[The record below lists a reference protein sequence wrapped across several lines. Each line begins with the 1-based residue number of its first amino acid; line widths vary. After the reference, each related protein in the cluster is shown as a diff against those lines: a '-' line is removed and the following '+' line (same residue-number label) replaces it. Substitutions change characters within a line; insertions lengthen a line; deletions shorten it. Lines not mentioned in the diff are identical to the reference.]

1 MCLFCLID
9 PCSHVHSSIFF
20 YLISVNEKIVGDIT
34 IDESLVQNNV
44 SCGSIRP
51 HAQDELVNDDDDNE
65 DELLTSGIVE
75 PVEAPVAVEE
85 QQANVAPLSDDDDD
99 DELLTEG
106 IVSPVNEETLTSD
119 AVDISANQHLQPE
132 LDDDGDDDE
141 LLTSGIDSGDGAV
154 VEDDVTNRSAENAR
168 IISQL
173 VGDDNNDAEEDLLV
187 DDDASQD
194 EY

>member
-1 MCLFCLID
+1 
-9 PCSHVHSSIFF
+9 
-20 YLISVNEKIVGDIT
+20 LISVNEKIVGDVT

-51 HAQDELVNDDDDNE
+51 HAQDELVNDDE

-75 PVEAPVAVEE
+75 PVEAPVVVEE
-85 QQANVAPLSDDDDD
+85 QQANVAPLSDDDDDD

-106 IVSPVNEETLTSD
+106 IVSPVNEEALTSD

-132 LDDDGDDDE
+132 LDDDDDDDE
-141 LLTSGIDSGDGAV
+141 LLTSGIDSGDEAV
-154 VEDDVTNRSAENAR
+154 VEDDAINRSAENAR

>member
-1 MCLFCLID
+1 M
-9 PCSHVHSSIFF
+9 
-20 YLISVNEKIVGDIT
+20 GDIT

-51 HAQDELVNDDDDNE
+51 HAQDELVNDEEDDDE

-75 PVEAPVAVEE
+75 PVEAPEE
-85 QQANVAPLSDDDDD
+85 QQADVAPLSDDDDD

-106 IVSPVNEETLTSD
+106 IISPVNEEALTSD

-132 LDDDGDDDE
+132 LDDDDDDDE
-141 LLTSGIDSGDGAV
+141 LLTSGIDSGDEAV
-154 VEDDVTNRSAENAR
+154 VEDDATNRSAENAR

-173 VGDDNNDAEEDLLV
+173 VGDDNNVAEEDLLV
-187 DDDASQD
+187 GDDASQD